1 MIWQYQIVSYS
12 IHIKISLQLYLN
24 LYYPFSPFLTLSH
37 LQLLTFSSTFYFSFF
52 PTFISLF
59 IYFISISISFTP
71 HCHYLFLP
79 LSIFSAPLCCYLFP
93 FHSSR
98 SVSLNSSI
106 STSSTLLYQSL
117 LLSLTYLIF
126 HSDFLLQLFYL
137 MTHYFE
143 FFTQFCNLILSLDQ
157 TLKVTNTIYIPIKK
171 YINEQKSIPK

>member
-59 IYFISISISFTP
+59 IYFISISLTP
-71 HCHYLFLP
+71 QCHSLFLP
-79 LSIFSAPLCCYLFP
+79 LSIFSAPLCCYLFL

-98 SVSLNSSI
+98 SVTLITSI

-137 MTHYFE
+137 MTHYFKL
-143 FFTQFCNLILSLDQ
+143 FSQFCNFILSLDQ
-157 TLKVTNTIYIPIKK
+157 TLKETNMIYIPIKK
-171 YINEQKSIPK
+171 YINE